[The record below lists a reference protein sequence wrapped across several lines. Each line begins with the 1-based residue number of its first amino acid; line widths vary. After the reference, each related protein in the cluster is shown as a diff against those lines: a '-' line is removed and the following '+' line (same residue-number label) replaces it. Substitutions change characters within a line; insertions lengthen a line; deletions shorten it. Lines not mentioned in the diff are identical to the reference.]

1 MFIVNYVLYGPAHL
15 SPAYSGYV
23 CGPLN
28 ENEFD
33 IPGFKLLVSLCL

>member
-28 ENEFD
+28 ENER
-33 IPGFKLLVSLCL
+33 K